1 MALALIYCLNITAAP
16 EDQYE
21 YTLDLTVVKD
31 DKVQVVLIPPKI
43 KNTEITFYMPKII
56 PGTYSVAD
64 YGRFVEDFKAY
75 DKKGNELEVEKTTV
89 NSWKIAKAN
98 KLYKISY
105 WIKDSFDSDVE
116 GQYIFEPAGTNIE
129 EGQNFVI
136 NSAGFFGYLEG
147 LTRVPFKFNIVRDP
161 KMYGST
167 GLIAESVGQSMES
180 SIDLSELKIAKSDAE
195 VDTYLTES
203 YDQLIDN
210 PLMYCEPDTSII
222 NVAGAEV
229 LISTYSPGQV
239 VKSEEVKG
247 AIEKILMAQKE
258 YLGGKLPVDKYAFI
272 CYFTERP
279 VQMVGALEHSY
290 SSMYS
295 MRNRPINTMQALFNR
310 FAAHEFFHIVTPL
323 NIHSQEIH
331 QFDFNE
337 PQMSKHLWLYEGI
350 TEFFAGNVQVKY
362 DLMSTEEYFQSLQG
376 KMNNATSVFDDHL
389 PFTDLSKYT
398 LDKYSNQ
405 YGNVYEKGALIGM
418 CLDLKLRSLSD
429 GKYGVQQ
436 MMFDLADKF
445 GKDQAFDDE
454 ELFDII
460 TEMTYPEMREFFAT
474 YVEGSTPLPYQEFLA
489 LAGVNYTPVEIRKEM
504 NMGMPQGTL
513 GFNSE
518 ISRVFIAN
526 EEGLNEFGKAMGLK
540 NGDILVG
547 INGKEIPLR
556 GIMAFLQEQRDQM
569 KLGEEMT
576 YTVIRNGED
585 GSESKVDLTTEII
598 EVDVEYK
605 HVLSLGENP
614 SESQLAVRN
623 GWLTKGE

>member
-1 MALALIYCLNITAAP
+1 MKRLCVMALALIYCLNITAAP

-64 YGRFVEDFKAY
+64 YGRYVEDFKAY

-389 PFTDLSKYT
+389 PFTDLSK
-398 LDKYSNQ
+398 
-405 YGNVYEKGALIGM
+405 
-418 CLDLKLRSLSD
+418 
-429 GKYGVQQ
+429 
-436 MMFDLADKF
+436 
-445 GKDQAFDDE
+445 
-454 ELFDII
+454 
-460 TEMTYPEMREFFAT
+460 
-474 YVEGSTPLPYQEFLA
+474 
-489 LAGVNYTPVEIRKEM
+489 
-504 NMGMPQGTL
+504 
-513 GFNSE
+513 
-518 ISRVFIAN
+518 
-526 EEGLNEFGKAMGLK
+526 
-540 NGDILVG
+540 
-547 INGKEIPLR
+547 
-556 GIMAFLQEQRDQM
+556 
-569 KLGEEMT
+569 
-576 YTVIRNGED
+576 
-585 GSESKVDLTTEII
+585 
-598 EVDVEYK
+598 
-605 HVLSLGENP
+605 
-614 SESQLAVRN
+614 
-623 GWLTKGE
+623 